1 MIKRLLSLALVITMI
16 LSLGCSVF
24 AASVNDYVDVP
35 QNAWYRG
42 AVDYVVQRGYMVGA
56 TANTF
61 NPEGAVTRA
70 QIAQIFYA
78 MNGKPSAGTKP
89 RFSDVSADAWYAAAV
104 NWAATFG
111 AVSGYPDGTY
121 HPMEY
126 ITRQQL
132 ATILYKYAQ
141 LRGYAA
147 EGEGMGIGLGGY
159 ADVQEVGSWAWEAMA
174 WCVHKGIISGSNVGL
189 EPNKHATRAQISV
202 ILKAY
207 DEKVAHKA

>member
-1 MIKRLLSLALVITMI
+1 MI
-16 LSLGCSVF
+16 LSLGCTVL

-42 AVDYVVQRGYMVGA
+42 AVDYVLQRGYMVGA
-56 TANTF
+56 TNNQF

-78 MNGKPSAGTKP
+78 MNGKPSAGKQP
-89 RFSDVSADAWYAAAV
+89 KFSDVSKDAWYAAAV

-111 AVSGYPDGTY
+111 VVSGYPDGSY
-121 HPMEY
+121 HPMEF

-141 LRGYAA
+141 LKGYAA
-147 EGEGMGIGLGGY
+147 EGEGRGIGLGGY
-159 ADVQEVGSWAWEAMA
+159 ADVQDVGSWAWEAMA
-174 WCVHKGIISGSNVGL
+174 WCVHKGVISGSNIGL
-189 EPNKHATRAQISV
+189 EPNAHATRAQIAA
-202 ILKAY
+202 ILRTF
-207 DEKVAHKA
+207 DEKCARA

>member
-1 MIKRLLSLALVITMI
+1 MI

-126 ITRQQL
+126 ISRQQL
-132 ATILYKYAQ
+132 ATI
-141 LRGYAA
+141 AA
-147 EGEGMGIGLGGY
+147 EGIRRGRGRHGNRSRRLCGCAGSGFLGMGGHGL
-159 ADVQEVGSWAWEAMA
+159 V
-174 WCVHKGIISGSNVGL
+174 
-189 EPNKHATRAQISV
+189 RAQGDHFRFQCGTG
-202 ILKAY
+202 AQQ
-207 DEKVAHKA
+207 ARHKSADFRDFESIR

>member
-1 MIKRLLSLALVITMI
+1 MKKRLLSLALVLAMI
-16 LSLGCSVF
+16 LSLGCTVL
-24 AASVNDYVDVP
+24 AASVNDYVDIP

-42 AVDYVVQRGYMVGA
+42 AVDYVLQRGYMVGA
-56 TANTF
+56 TNNQF

-78 MNGKPSAGTKP
+78 MNGKPSAGNEPK
-89 RFSDVSADAWYAAAV
+89 FSDVSKDAWYAAAV

-111 AVSGYPDGTY
+111 VVSGYPDGSY
-121 HPMEY
+121 HPMEF

-141 LRGYAA
+141 LKGYAA
-147 EGEGMGIGLGGY
+147 EGEGRGIGLGGY

-174 WCVHKGIISGSNVGL
+174 WCVHKGVISGSNIGL
-189 EPNKHATRAQISV
+189 EPNAHATRAQIAA
-202 ILKAY
+202 ILRTF
-207 DEKVAHKA
+207 DEKCARA

>member
-1 MIKRLLSLALVITMI
+1 MI

-141 LRGYAA
+141 LKGYAA

-189 EPNKHATRAQISV
+189 EPNKYATRAQISV

>member
-1 MIKRLLSLALVITMI
+1 MTLVIVLI
-16 LSLGCSVF
+16 LSIGCTAL

-35 QNAWYRG
+35 QNAWYRS

-56 TANTF
+56 TNNQF

-78 MNGKPSAGTKP
+78 MNGKPSAGKQP
-89 RFSDVSADAWYAAAV
+89 KFSDVSKDAWYAAAV

-111 AVSGYPDGTY
+111 VVSGYPDGSY
-121 HPMEY
+121 HPMEF

-141 LRGYAA
+141 LKGYAA
-147 EGEGMGIGLGGY
+147 EGEGRGIGLGGY
-159 ADVQEVGSWAWEAMA
+159 ADVQDVGSWAWEAMA
-174 WCVHKGIISGSNVGL
+174 WCVHKGVISGSNIGL
-189 EPNKHATRAQISV
+189 EPNAHATRAQIAA
-202 ILKAY
+202 ILRTF
-207 DEKVAHKA
+207 DEKCARA

>member
-1 MIKRLLSLALVITMI
+1 MKKRLLSLALVLAMI
-16 LSLGCSVF
+16 LSLGCTVL

-42 AVDYVVQRGYMVGA
+42 AVDYVLQRGYMVGA
-56 TANTF
+56 TNNQF

-78 MNGKPSAGTKP
+78 MNGKPSAGKQP
-89 RFSDVSADAWYAAAV
+89 KFSDVSKDAWYAAAV

-111 AVSGYPDGTY
+111 VVSGYPDGSY
-121 HPMEY
+121 HPMEF

-141 LRGYAA
+141 LKGYAA
-147 EGEGMGIGLGGY
+147 EGEGRGIGLGGY
-159 ADVQEVGSWAWEAMA
+159 ADVQDVGSWAWEAMA
-174 WCVHKGIISGSNVGL
+174 WCVHKGVISGSNIGL
-189 EPNKHATRAQISV
+189 EPNAHATRAQIAA
-202 ILKAY
+202 ILRTF
-207 DEKVAHKA
+207 DEKCARA

>member
-1 MIKRLLSLALVITMI
+1 MKKRLLSLALVITMI

-141 LRGYAA
+141 LKGYAA

-174 WCVHKGIISGSNVGL
+174 WCVNKGIISGSNIGL

>member
-1 MIKRLLSLALVITMI
+1 MI
-16 LSLGCSVF
+16 LSLGCTVL
-24 AASVNDYVDVP
+24 AASVNDYVDIP

-42 AVDYVVQRGYMVGA
+42 AVDYVLQRGYMVGA
-56 TANTF
+56 TNNQF

-78 MNGKPSAGTKP
+78 MNGKPSAGKQP
-89 RFSDVSADAWYAAAV
+89 KFSDVSKDAWYAAAV

-111 AVSGYPDGTY
+111 VVSGYPDGSY
-121 HPMEY
+121 HPMEF

-141 LRGYAA
+141 LKGYAA
-147 EGEGMGIGLGGY
+147 EGEGRGIGLGGY

-174 WCVHKGIISGSNVGL
+174 WCVHKGIISGSNIGL
-189 EPNKHATRAQISV
+189 EPNAHATRSQIAA
-202 ILKAY
+202 ILKSY
-207 DEKVAHKA
+207 DEKCANRA

>member
-1 MIKRLLSLALVITMI
+1 MKKRLLSVTLVIVLI
-16 LSLGCSVF
+16 LSIGCTAL

-42 AVDYVVQRGYMVGA
+42 AVDYVLQRGYMVGA
-56 TANTF
+56 TNNQF

-78 MNGKPSAGTKP
+78 MNGKPSAGKQP
-89 RFSDVSADAWYAAAV
+89 KFSDVSKDAWYAAAV

-111 AVSGYPDGTY
+111 VVSGYPDGSY
-121 HPMEY
+121 HPMEF

-141 LRGYAA
+141 LNGYAA
-147 EGEGMGIGLGGY
+147 EGEGRGIGLGGY
-159 ADVQEVGSWAWEAMA
+159 ADVQDVGSWAWEAMA
-174 WCVHKGIISGSNVGL
+174 WCVHKGVISGSNIGL
-189 EPNKHATRAQISV
+189 EPNAHATRAQIAA
-202 ILKAY
+202 ILRTF
-207 DEKVAHKA
+207 DEKCARA

>member
-1 MIKRLLSLALVITMI
+1 MKKRLLSLALVLTLM
-16 LSLGCSVF
+16 LSLGCAVF

-42 AVDYVVQRGYMVGA
+42 AVDYVLQRGYMVGA
-56 TANTF
+56 TNNQF

-78 MNGKPSAGTKP
+78 MNGKPSAGKQP
-89 RFSDVSADAWYAAAV
+89 KFSDVSKDAWYAAAV

-111 AVSGYPDGTY
+111 VVSGYPDSSY
-121 HPMEY
+121 HPMEF

-141 LRGYAA
+141 LKGYAA
-147 EGEGMGIGLGGY
+147 EGEGRGIGLGGY
-159 ADVQEVGSWAWEAMA
+159 ADVQDVGSWAWEAMA
-174 WCVHKGIISGSNVGL
+174 WCVHKGVISGSNIGL
-189 EPNKHATRAQISV
+189 EPNAHATRAQIAA
-202 ILKAY
+202 ILRTF
-207 DEKVAHKA
+207 DEKCARV